1 MKRIILAIL
10 VLIWM
15 LVVFYFSSENATKS
29 AGTSGEIIET
39 IIEIFAKEI
48 SKEEKQEIIEK
59 LQPIIRKCAHLTLY
73 AVGGILIFLFINTYK
88 MPLKN
93 KIIYAIIIGGIYA
106 ITDEIHQAFV
116 PGRGPG
122 VLDVLIDTVGV
133 TIGSTATS
141 ILSKTLKQ
149 K

>member
-1 MKRIILAIL
+1 MKKVILAIL

-15 LVVFYFSSENATKS
+15 LTVFYFSSEDATKS
-29 AGTSGEIIET
+29 AGTSGQLIEN
-39 IIEIFAKEI
+39 IIEIFTKEI
-48 SKEEKQEIIEK
+48 NQGEKQEIVEK
-59 LQPIIRKCAHLTLY
+59 LQPIIRKCAHLSLY
-73 AVGGILIFLFINTYK
+73 IVGGILIFLFINTYK

-93 KIIYAIIIGGIYA
+93 KIIYVIIIGGIYA

-133 TIGSTATS
+133 TIGTTATS
-141 ILSKTLKQ
+141 ILSKSLEQ